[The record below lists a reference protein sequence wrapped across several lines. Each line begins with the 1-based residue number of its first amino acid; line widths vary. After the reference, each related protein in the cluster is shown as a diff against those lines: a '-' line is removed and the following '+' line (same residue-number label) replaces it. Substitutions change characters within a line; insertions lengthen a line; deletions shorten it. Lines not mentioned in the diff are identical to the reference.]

1 MPMTTRV
8 DDSYRPYILR
18 WLDVMIIAVSVMV
31 LIGGITRLTGSG
43 LSMTDWRLIGG
54 VIPPVTETSWQEKF
68 ELYRGTPQHVIIHPN
83 MTVEEFK
90 GIFWWEY
97 IHRMWGRMLGFL
109 FFFPCAFFVCKK
121 CFDARRIKMLLVA
134 FILGGGQGLLGW
146 FMVQSGLVDQPWV
159 SPVRLTAHFLMALFL
174 LALLTW
180 NRLEISAGDRE
191 FPLKNNQSWWLRWG
205 LPVVALLFIVQLGFG
220 GVMAG
225 MKAAMDFP
233 TFPTMNGAWI
243 PQSLWIEGSG
253 WHNFFEN
260 SAFVQF
266 AHRSLGTIL
275 LILASRVGIL
285 GYRMVEHRWKAVFI
299 CLLGATWLQFLL
311 GVITVINSMGQI
323 PVSFG
328 ALHQSGGIVI
338 TLLLTVCMFMRLKMV
353 KA

>member
-1 MPMTTRV
+1 MSEEKRV
-8 DDSYRPYILR
+8 QQPYQKYILH
-18 WLDVMIIAVSVMV
+18 WLDLMILAVSVMV

-54 VIPPVTETSWQEKF
+54 IVPPISEAAWQEKF
-68 ELYRGTPQHVIIHPN
+68 ELYQGTPQHVIIHPN

-109 FFFPCAFFVCKK
+109 FFFPFIFFALRK
-121 CFDARRIKMLLVA
+121 CFDARRIKLLLIA

-146 FMVQSGLVDQPWV
+146 FMVQSGLEDQPWV
-159 SPVRLTAHFLMALFL
+159 SPVRLTAHFLMALL
-174 LALLTW
+174 LLVLLTW
-180 NRLEISAGDRE
+180 NRLEISAGQKQ
-191 FPLKNNQSWWLRWG
+191 FLLKEKPSGWIRWG
-205 LPVVALLFIVQLGFG
+205 LPVVALLFVIQLSFG
-220 GVMAG
+220 GIMAG

-233 TFPTMNGAWI
+233 TFPTMNGAWV
-243 PQSLWIEGSG
+243 PQGLWIEGFG

-260 SAFVQF
+260 SALVHFV
-266 AHRSLGTIL
+266 HRSLGTL
-275 LILASRVGIL
+275 LLLLATWVGVL
-285 GYRMVEHRWKAVFI
+285 GYRMVAHRWKVVFA

-328 ALHQSGGIVI
+328 ALHQAGGIVI
-338 TLLLTVCMFMRLKMV
+338 TLLLTVCMFMRPRL
-353 KA
+353 ARS